1 MQNLSDI
8 LHDLGKSCAHSPNTT
23 SKSTGTAVSRKKVQ
37 TKVRLFQKKK
47 FRVISHL
54 LSARKKFIVCY
65 HVGASKKKRTLGMG
79 ELSSSKN
86 IHSHDRI
93 YRWKHKKIVPKR
105 TGRKK
110 FSNHAWHEIKI
121 NVSDSIRTEAKWVKF
136 ILWALLFVLRCKL
149 AGWVWRLKSRS
160 RDKYFLRQQMT
171 SAVELYDSSVGVWL
185 QTPKS
190 RRLPRFQP
198 SRADPSSRF
207 TICRARFCL

>member
-1 MQNLSDI
+1 MWFLIYSQR
-8 LHDLGKSCAHSPNTT
+8 GKSSSCVIMWAP
-23 SKSTGTAVSRKKVQ
+23 A
-37 TKVRLFQKKK
+37 KKK
-47 FRVISHL
+47 KEHYI
-54 LSARKKFIVCY
+54 
-65 HVGASKKKRTLGMG
+65 GMG

-93 YRWKHKKIVPKR
+93 YRWKHKKIFQKR

-149 AGWVWRLKSRS
+149 AGWVRRLKSRS

-171 SAVELYDSSVGVWL
+171 SSVKLYDFSVGVWL
-185 QTPKS
+185 RLSKS

-198 SRADPSSRF
+198 SRADRSSRF
-207 TICRARFCL
+207 TILSTAEHAFVCKKIKCGRKKWFHLEDNVASSSLHKKRLEQDKE